1 LNKIA
6 WENSRILG
14 KRRGE
19 YLPGR
24 QQNFELTRLIRR
36 TAEYWTK
43 EEQNIAQKDSR
54 ISSSG
59 LAEDDRKTVEY
70 WTKANR
76 LLDRSPEP
84 RTIVDR
90 KAAEY

>member
-1 LNKIA
+1 MD
-6 WENSRILG
+6 
-14 KRRGE
+14 KRRAE

-24 QQNFELTRLIRR
+24 QRNFEHTRFIRR

-43 EEQNIAQKDSR
+43 EEQNIAQKDSK
-54 ISSSG
+54 ILSSG
-59 LAEDDRKTVEY
+59 LAEDDRRTAEY

-84 RTIVDR
+84 RTILDR